1 MSAFDVSI
9 LKEAAGV
16 DTIVSLQE
24 PQDSLHWG
32 VSVEEIEGAAASLG
46 IRRLSCPLKDFDP
59 TSLRRRLAKAASVV
73 SEERR
78 KGRRVYLHCTAGLG
92 RAPAV
97 AIATMWWEGVREA
110 RCSTREDDA
119 PARSCLSSAY
129 EALTSIRPCGPNREA
144 IRSATQDILEGWAA
158 RRDAE
163 ADERLAD
170 VRRSRETAF
179 ESLGEGSRSALWEE
193 VDAIAKADAQRSDG
207 A

>member
-1 MSAFDVSI
+1 RSRSHDCLRAPAAPSRPTRASSPLLSTSRTPAGIYYHFILSDLIVGSQPMSAFDVSI

-119 PARSCLSSAY
+119 PAR
-129 EALTSIRPCGPNREA
+129 
-144 IRSATQDILEGWAA
+144 
-158 RRDAE
+158 
-163 ADERLAD
+163 
-170 VRRSRETAF
+170 
-179 ESLGEGSRSALWEE
+179 
-193 VDAIAKADAQRSDG
+193 
-207 A
+207 